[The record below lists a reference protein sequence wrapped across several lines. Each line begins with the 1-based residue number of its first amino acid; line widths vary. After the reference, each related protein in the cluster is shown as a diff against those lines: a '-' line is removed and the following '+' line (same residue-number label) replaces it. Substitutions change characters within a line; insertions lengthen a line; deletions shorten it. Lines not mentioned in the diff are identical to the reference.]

1 MMLSMFRLPLALLV
15 PALAFAQVPLRS
27 PEAVAAAERAFAD
40 LAGKVGT
47 PGAFLANL
55 TEDALVFT
63 PKAENGH
70 AVQRAQK
77 EDGSRLSWAPEHV
90 ELAASGDFAI
100 STGPWQWRPGP
111 GAAPTAQGHFL
122 SLWVLRGERWRV
134 LLDVGTP
141 HPEQPPIPLH
151 LKALA
156 PSPQPEARASL
167 AATWRAFDVEGAADF
182 NAAVKRFENRD
193 LRLYRKGQPIQ
204 AGQRIPGTG
213 AASTWTEGG
222 SHVATSVDLA
232 LRWGIRKTATGVSS
246 VVQVWRRDG
255 LSWELIMDV
264 ELPHPAPES

>member
-1 MMLSMFRLPLALLV
+1 MMLSMNRLPLALLV
-15 PALAFAQVPLRS
+15 PALGFAQAPLRT
-27 PEAVAAAERAFAD
+27 PEAVAAAERAFAE

-47 PGAFLANL
+47 PAAFLANL

-77 EDGSRLSWAPEHV
+77 GDGSRLSWAPEHV

-111 GAAPTAQGHFL
+111 GDAPAAQGHFL

-141 HPEQPPIPLH
+141 HPEQPPVPLH

-156 PSPQPEARASL
+156 SSPQPGAQASL
-167 AATWRAFDVEGAADF
+167 AAAWRAFDVEGAADF
-182 NAAVKRFENRD
+182 KVALKRFGNRD
-193 LRLYRKGQPIQ
+193 LRLYRKGRRIQ
-204 AGQRIPGTG
+204 AGLWALGTG
-213 AASTWTEGG
+213 AAVAWTEEG

-232 LRWGIRKTATGVSS
+232 VRWGIRKTAVGVSS
-246 VVQVWRRDG
+246 AVQVWRRND
-255 LSWELIMDV
+255 LSWELILDV
-264 ELPHPAPES
+264 ELPLPAPES